1 MEEGNIPKDTQK
13 KQASIVKRVVMTTFG
28 LILMAV
34 FAFVAVLAKPL
45 DPVKRA
51 ISEDMRDKKNAQPEK
66 EEVEPKTKK
75 SSTLVQHIMVTLLA
89 VAIMGFFALITVMAK
104 PLDPIKRAISDFSFT
119 DVYYEIRAMQTPVG
133 LLRL

>member
-51 ISEDMRDKKNAQPEK
+51 ISEDMRDKKNAHPEK
-66 EEVEPKTKK
+66 EEVE
-75 SSTLVQHIMVTLLA
+75 
-89 VAIMGFFALITVMAK
+89 
-104 PLDPIKRAISDFSFT
+104 
-119 DVYYEIRAMQTPVG
+119 
-133 LLRL
+133 

>member
-1 MEEGNIPKDTQK
+1 
-13 KQASIVKRVVMTTFG
+13 MTTFG

-66 EEVEPKTKK
+66 EEVEPKKFNSRTAHNGD
-75 SSTLVQHIMVTLLA
+75 TTRCRH
-89 VAIMGFFALITVMAK
+89 
-104 PLDPIKRAISDFSFT
+104 
-119 DVYYEIRAMQTPVG
+119 YG
-133 LLRL
+133 LLCSYNRDGKATRSY

>member
-51 ISEDMRDKKNAQPEK
+51 ISEDMRDKKTPNQR
-66 EEVEPKTKK
+66 KK
-75 SSTLVQHIMVTLLA
+75 KLNLKLKKVQLSYST
-89 VAIMGFFALITVMAK
+89 
-104 PLDPIKRAISDFSFT
+104 
-119 DVYYEIRAMQTPVG
+119 
-133 LLRL
+133 